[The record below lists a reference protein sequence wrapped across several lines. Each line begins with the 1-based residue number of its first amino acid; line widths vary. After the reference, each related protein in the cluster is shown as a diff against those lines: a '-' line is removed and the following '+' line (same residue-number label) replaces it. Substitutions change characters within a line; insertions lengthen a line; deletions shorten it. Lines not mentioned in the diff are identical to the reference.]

1 MFLVSFYGHKGITNH
16 PKRVTNI
23 KPFIDLCN
31 WNGIKYL
38 IIINNNNYA
47 LFERKNPRIALV

>member
-1 MFLVSFYGHKGITNH
+1 MVTQRHKGITNH